1 MKSYNLL
8 ILLAVLFVSD
18 YAFSQNCPCDTAEL
32 SDGITGNDVI
42 EFLCPG
48 GELGENTQFDLSSGL
63 VGIGNESAGYLVEN
77 FEEGGGACLVTQT
90 DVGDAEFK
98 LTSQEALNCRAS
110 LIEGCH
116 LTRHPIPTLSE
127 WGMISA
133 AAGLGLVG
141 VFYALRRR
149 KSQVGA

>member
-18 YAFSQNCPCDTAEL
+18 YAFSQTCPCGTAEL
-32 SDGITGNDVI
+32 SDGITGNDII
-42 EFLCPG
+42 ELLCPG
-48 GELGENTQFDLSSGL
+48 GELGENTQFDLSSDL
-63 VGIGNESAGYLVEN
+63 VDIRNGSASFLAEN
-77 FEEGGGACLVTQT
+77 VEEGGHCLVVQEG
-90 DVGDAEFK
+90 VGDAEFK

-110 LIEGCH
+110 VIEGCH
-116 LTRHPIPTLSE
+116 LTRTPIPTLSE

-141 VFYALRRR
+141 VFFAMKR
-149 KSQVGA
+149 KKAQAGA